1 MNTDYPF
8 INALIF
14 AALGAL
20 VFFACF
26 GIIRRMVPGDLWKE
40 ILEER
45 NVAVAVLVGLMSV
58 ALAVI
63 IAATMH

>member
-1 MNTDYPF
+1 MTTDYPF
-8 INALIF
+8 VNAVIF

-26 GIIRRMVPGDLWKE
+26 GIIRKMVPGDLWKE
-40 ILEER
+40 VLQER
-45 NVAVAVLVGLMSV
+45 NVALAVLVGLMSV
-58 ALAVI
+58 ALALI